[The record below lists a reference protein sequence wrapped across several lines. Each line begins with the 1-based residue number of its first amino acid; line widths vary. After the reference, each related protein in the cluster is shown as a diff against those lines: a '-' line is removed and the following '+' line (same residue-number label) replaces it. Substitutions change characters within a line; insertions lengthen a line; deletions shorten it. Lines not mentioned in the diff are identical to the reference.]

1 MKYYDIV
8 ASEISDDMY
17 DDWSEYRNH
26 ITDYIF
32 SAVEN
37 HIIKKKLKEDSCIR
51 LKNLHSK
58 ELLATTDDSKPTL
71 AIWGA
76 GGCNDI
82 DIKRLAKYFKL
93 ILIDRDIE
101 ILNKAKKKYHIKDSD
116 CLIINLKF
124 WDIED
129 EIYKMFEALLKDV
142 AATDEIIGFLNDII
156 NKMIIPDYNLL
167 PSFDYSVAIGLVS
180 QLNSRFA
187 ALLYLY
193 KDFYRYEDIKTLND
207 YINYMNKKAVKRF
220 MESITLMTNYC
231 IILGYELSVHG
242 MDEDLCS
249 TVKSMNELSEV
260 WNINNKSTIFAWNT
274 NSSIAGNRELE
285 ECLNKKDFINNS
297 FAVQEWQSF
306 VWPFSKEKNYIMAI
320 GVFYSCDI
328 A

>member
-101 ILNKAKKKYHIKDSD
+101 ILNKAKRN
-116 CLIINLKF
+116 II
-124 WDIED
+124 
-129 EIYKMFEALLKDV
+129 
-142 AATDEIIGFLNDII
+142 
-156 NKMIIPDYNLL
+156 
-167 PSFDYSVAIGLVS
+167 
-180 QLNSRFA
+180 
-187 ALLYLY
+187 
-193 KDFYRYEDIKTLND
+193 
-207 YINYMNKKAVKRF
+207 
-220 MESITLMTNYC
+220 
-231 IILGYELSVHG
+231 
-242 MDEDLCS
+242 
-249 TVKSMNELSEV
+249 
-260 WNINNKSTIFAWNT
+260 
-274 NSSIAGNRELE
+274 
-285 ECLNKKDFINNS
+285 
-297 FAVQEWQSF
+297 
-306 VWPFSKEKNYIMAI
+306 
-320 GVFYSCDI
+320 
-328 A
+328 